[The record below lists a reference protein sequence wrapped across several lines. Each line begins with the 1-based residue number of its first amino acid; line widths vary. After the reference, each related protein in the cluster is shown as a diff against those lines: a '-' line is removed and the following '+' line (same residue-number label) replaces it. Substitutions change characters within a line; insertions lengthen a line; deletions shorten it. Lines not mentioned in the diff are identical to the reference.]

1 MERVGHGGGGGGE
14 GEEGGILTGVYGVLA
29 GDHGVLVGEDREG
42 GFQIEEKQKKQRVW
56 NGLKMINRE
65 ICG

>member
-1 MERVGHGGGGGGE
+1 MTEMERVGDGGGGGGE
-14 GEEGGILTGVYGVLA
+14 GEEGGVLTGVYGVLA
-29 GDHGVLVGEDREG
+29 GDNREG